1 MACRLMKGNVRD
13 ITHVTLPFTISSVWY
28 SDRSYSRVSIEFSL
42 SSHGTRS
49 MGCCQ
54 GPGGTCV
61 EFARIGAI
69 KKSHDIYMGKEQSEK
84 RCYAIDT
91 L

>member
-1 MACRLMKGNVRD
+1 MSMNPAYDGMACRLMEGSMRH
-13 ITHVTLPFTISSVWY
+13 IIPVTLPFTILSVWC

-42 SSHGTRS
+42 SSHGTRF

-61 EFARIGAI
+61 EFARMWAI
-69 KKSHDIYMGKEQSEK
+69 TKSHDIYMGNGQ
-84 RCYAIDT
+84 Y
-91 L
+91 